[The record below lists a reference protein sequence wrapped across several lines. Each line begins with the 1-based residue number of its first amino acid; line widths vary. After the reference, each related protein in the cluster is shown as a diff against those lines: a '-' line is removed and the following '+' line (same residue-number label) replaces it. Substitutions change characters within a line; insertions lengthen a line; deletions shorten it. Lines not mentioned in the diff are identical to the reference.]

1 MHSQGFYA
9 QRSGARRLKA
19 KVNWVRTWN
28 TCNVLFGAS
37 IFFKQYTHT
46 YKGLTFEGEITA
58 LDEPPWPEMIWD
70 DSARQYRESD
80 MDYYRSVFR

>member
-80 MDYYRSVFR
+80 MDYYSSVFR